1 MDLIGLPLP
10 LPACSGRLWSLAFLF
25 GVFVFMAFFCA
36 LLFGFGLSPCTET
49 ACGVR
54 AARGSSLQRAP
65 RKPPDGAGQKG
76 RELKSDAEGNEVENG
91 LKTTRNIFPQT
102 ISAQRARLAGG
113 MASA

>member
-1 MDLIGLPLP
+1 
-10 LPACSGRLWSLAFLF
+10 
-25 GVFVFMAFFCA
+25 MAFFCA

-76 RELKSDAEGNEVENG
+76 RELKADAEGNEVENG
-91 LKTTRNIFPQT
+91 LKTTRNIFPKT
-102 ISAQRARLAGG
+102 ISAQRARVARVN
-113 MASA
+113 APHES